1 MGNAPKPN
9 TRKKHG
15 KALNAN
21 AKRVKGGTPLQG
33 AGGTSS
39 RFFRPCWGVGA
50 TPPTQITKSPKKAVN
65 TNHASAEQRG
75 GFSAVLVTPA
85 SADAEPQAIIS

>member
-50 TPPTQITKSPKKAVN
+50 TPQHKSQNHPKRAVN
-65 TNHASAEQRG
+65 FATRALNSEAQSAQC
-75 GFSAVLVTPA
+75 L
-85 SADAEPQAIIS
+85 